1 MTRALIVVDFQRD
14 FCKGGPLAVPG
25 AENIVPEVNMLI
37 DHFMDM
43 GDLVVYTQ
51 DMHPPETDHFR
62 DWPAHCV
69 VNTDGAAMSPSIIY
83 PMNYSPMGVVQK
95 GLDGSNAYSAFFPS
109 ATKLYDTYGVET
121 FDSLHHLL
129 QWKEVDYLTI
139 CGLALDYCV
148 GETASSALDLGYRV
162 LVPLNATVGIGND
175 TSVAMVLRLL
185 NKDAIV
191 I

>member
-14 FCKGGPLAVPG
+14 FCKGGSLAVPG

-51 DMHPPETDHFR
+51 DMHPPETDHFKE
-62 DWPAHCV
+62 WPKHCV

-83 PMNYSPMGVVQK
+83 PMNYSPMGVVKK
-95 GLDGSNAYSAFFPS
+95 GLDGENAYSGFNS
-109 ATKLYDTYGVET
+109 ASVKLYDTYGVEE
-121 FDSLHHLL
+121 FYHLHNLL

-148 GETASSALDLGYRV
+148 GETASDALDLGYRV
-162 LVPLNATVGIGND
+162 LVPLNATVGIGQD
-175 TSVAMVLRLL
+175 TTVAMIQRLL
-185 NKDAIV
+185 NKEAIV